1 MQYLV
6 AFPSNVWYGSL
17 RIPRGLVSLPWI
29 YLLRCLFYGA
39 ELRFLEWLNRSLIF
53 LGIPGLFLIAL
64 LDSAAI
70 PMVGGPDAVVVLLS
84 WQRPALAW
92 LIAIAAALGST
103 AGCFILYRIGRAGG
117 ELALARL
124 APERRDWIK
133 RKIEANAVWAIF
145 VAVTAPPPFPTK
157 PFVLAAGVFR
167 TPLGPFTA
175 AVLSGRLVRYSLMAI
190 LGSRFGDRASQLIK
204 ARYPVVLAALAGIVL
219 LILLVRHYRESR
231 RQTPS

>member
-1 MQYLV
+1 MRNPAAS
-6 AFPSNVWYGSL
+6 AFVP
-17 RIPRGLVSLPWI
+17 PTC
-29 YLLRCLFYGA
+29 LLGCLFFGA
-39 ELRFLEWLNRSLIF
+39 SLQFFERLSKSLIF
-53 LGIPGLFLIAL
+53 LGVPGLFLIAL

-84 WQRPALAW
+84 WQKPAHAW

-133 RKIEANAVWAIF
+133 RKIEANAVWAVF

-157 PFVLAAGVFR
+157 PVVLAAGVFR
-167 TPLGPFTA
+167 TPLASFTV
-175 AVLSGRLVRYSLMAI
+175 AVLGGRLIRYSLMAF
-190 LGSRFGDRASQLIK
+190 LGSRFGDGAAQLIK
-204 ARYPVVLAALAGIVL
+204 ARYPVILAALAGIVL